1 MKKFREIIAL
11 VKPYKASLL
20 SNFLFNILNAI
31 FSIFTFASLVPFLQ
45 IILKSGES
53 PEKPS
58 EGSSF
63 INNLWYDVS
72 LKLESYIAEHGQ
84 ISALLWMCVGIIILA
99 LLKNLVAYA
108 GVMSI
113 AMIRTA
119 VSRDLREKLYD
130 KILKLPMAYFSNERK
145 GDLISRM
152 RQRLSLL

>member
-11 VKPYKASLL
+11 VKPYKASLF

-31 FSIFTFASLVPFLQ
+31 FSLFTFASLIPFLQ
-45 IILKSGES
+45 IILKAGAS
-53 PEKPS
+53 PDKPS
-58 EGSSF
+58 EDSSF
-63 INNLWYDVS
+63 INNLWYELS
-72 LKLESYIAEHGQ
+72 LKLEAYISTHGQ
-84 ISALLWMCVGIIILA
+84 ISALLWMCLGIIVLA

-130 KILKLPMAYFSNERK
+130 KILRLPIRNLPSVP
-145 GDLISRM
+145 
-152 RQRLSLL
+152 